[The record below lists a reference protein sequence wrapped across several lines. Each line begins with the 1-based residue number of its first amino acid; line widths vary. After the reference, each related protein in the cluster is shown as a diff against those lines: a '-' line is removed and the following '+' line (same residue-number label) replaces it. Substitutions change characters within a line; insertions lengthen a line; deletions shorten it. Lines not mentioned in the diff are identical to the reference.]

1 MPRPTLAR
9 AMSSDA
15 EKIID
20 AALRLSAKERELIVG
35 RLQDSLVGEDTRTD
49 ISVNWMQE
57 SALRVERLRRG
68 EMQLLGIEESPEM
81 RPTRR

>member
-1 MPRPTLAR
+1 
-9 AMSSDA
+9 MSSDA

-20 AALRLSAKERELIVG
+20 AALRLSAKERELIVS

-57 SALRVERLRRG
+57 SQLRVERLRRG
-68 EMQLLGIEESPEM
+68 ESQLLGVDETPEI